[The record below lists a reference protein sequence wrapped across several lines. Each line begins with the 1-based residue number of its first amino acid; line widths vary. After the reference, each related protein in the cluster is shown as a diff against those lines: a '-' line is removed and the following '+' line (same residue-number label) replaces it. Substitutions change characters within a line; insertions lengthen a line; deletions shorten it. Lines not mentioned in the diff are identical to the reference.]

1 MQQHPLD
8 LATSWLEQAK
18 RDLDSARYLFAGE
31 RFDATCFAC
40 QQAAEKALEAALVW
54 LAGDRSR
61 THEITSLVAEI
72 ASRRDDAA
80 SALGDVAALDPYY
93 VTTRYPDAVGGG
105 VPGTKFF
112 APEARLALERAE
124 RAVAFA
130 ARLLAE
136 ANQEPSGYET

>member
-31 RFDATCFAC
+31 RFDATCFGC
-40 QQAAEKALEAALVW
+40 QQAAEKALKATLVW
-54 LAGDRSR
+54 LAGDRPR
-61 THEITSLVAEI
+61 TQELTILVAEI
-72 ASRRDDAA
+72 ATRQGDAELL
-80 SALGDVAALDPYY
+80 LGDVAALDPYY

-105 VPGTKFF
+105 IPGTKFF

-124 RAVAFA
+124 RAIAFA
-130 ARLLAE
+130 ARILTDAE
-136 ANQEPSGYET
+136 KTPP